1 MRIIPFAD
9 HKIGYDCVEYL
20 LHLEGI
26 GKVEIPF
33 LVTTSNNENNWWPS
47 LASLASEKSILI
59 FEPGKPIDDFIF
71 DDIDFVFLI
80 SWKYLMPK
88 SFVNHYDVIIN
99 LHYSLLPKFRGV
111 YPVNWAIIEGEEK
124 TGVTFH
130 SINNCIDRGHLLAQ
144 REVDI
149 VENDTSYSLLQK
161 LDIIAFDLFQAIITE
176 QILSGN
182 ICFINVLPDE
192 SAYYSRIKFNEK
204 AKLSLQD
211 NMKIGDI
218 LNILRGYTFKDGTS
232 SAYFIGR
239 NGKKYWVSIDI
250 KSDE

>member
-149 VENDTSYSLLQK
+149 VENDTSYSLLQ
-161 LDIIAFDLFQAIITE
+161 
-176 QILSGN
+176 
-182 ICFINVLPDE
+182 NVLPDE

-239 NGKKYWVSIDI
+239 NGKKHWVSIDI